1 MSNAYQDNLQSMI
14 GVLNIR
20 YDLSLPNFIEV
31 SNPLES
37 LVDQLVETRLAT
49 LLFWI
54 NEESIMYIVSR
65 YIRKTKCIRQNG

>member
-65 YIRKTKCIRQNG
+65 YIRKTKRIRQNG